1 MFTKTDE
8 NGFDIYTADTVTI
21 AADGGY
27 SGSSIDFI
35 GAGEDFSV
43 IVTTGASGSLDLDV
57 ELHGSADGSTFV
69 NLGDMGT
76 AHGPSSSVG
85 YKKST
90 ATSVD
95 MPYWKVVMTRDGGAA
110 TAAVDVTIVKPV
122 QGNSSM
128 SISGGIGK
136 DPS

>member
-1 MFTKTDE
+1 MWTKTNK
-8 NGFDIYTADTVTI
+8 NGYEVYTHTQVTV
-21 AADGGY
+21 AGGGGY

-43 IVTTGASGSLDLDV
+43 VVTTGSSASLDLDV
-57 ELHGSADGSTFV
+57 ELHGSADGTTFV

-76 AHGPSSSVG
+76 AHGASSSVG

-90 ATSVD
+90 ATAVD
-95 MPYWKVVMTRDGGAA
+95 MPYWKIVMTRDGGSA
-110 TAAVDVTIVKPV
+110 TAATDVTIVKPV
-122 QGNSSM
+122 QGNDAV
-128 SISGGIGK
+128 SIAGIGV